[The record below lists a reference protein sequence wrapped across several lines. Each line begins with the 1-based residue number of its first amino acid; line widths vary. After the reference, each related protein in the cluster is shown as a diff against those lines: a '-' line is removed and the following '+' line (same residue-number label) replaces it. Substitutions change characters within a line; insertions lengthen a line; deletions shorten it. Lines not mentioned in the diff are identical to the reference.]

1 MFAAAF
7 VPTDNALDVRRLI
20 RLRAAGLRA
29 VGLAAGGSAGRQG
42 VPGGQDRAGGYQTG
56 DVLWRSGRCQMRG
69 WHRRRRAYLKGSAA
83 ATAATAGCAQG
94 SPGVPRGPRGRRRDQ
109 RHRGGGA
116 ARREPQLQRGG
127 ELGVVMSG
135 WHPTREQR
143 RRRGRVNHPGSRQG
157 VRAYRPASNHPA
169 GFLSVRR
176 DSTDNDDGADCRFP
190 VSSVRPDNF
199 SNRISLYPDRCE
211 ILAQSM
217 S

>member
-1 MFAAAF
+1 MHFLKRREHRERLTFASELSVMFAAAF
-7 VPTDNALDVRRLI
+7 ISADDALDVRWFI

-29 VGLAAGGSAGRQG
+29 VGLAAGGSARWQG
-42 VPGGQDRAGGYQTG
+42 IPWGQDRASRHQTG
-56 DVLWRSGRCQMRG
+56 DVFRRSRGRQMRG
-69 WHRRRRAYLKGSAA
+69 RHRRRRTYLKGSAA
-83 ATAATAGCAQG
+83 ATAAAAGCAQG
-94 SPGVPRGPRGRRRDQ
+94 GPGVPRGPGGRRRDQ

-176 DSTDNDDGADCRFP
+176 D
-190 VSSVRPDNF
+190 
-199 SNRISLYPDRCE
+199 
-211 ILAQSM
+211 
-217 S
+217 